1 MNLQIKLPNINN
13 PVANYTAFK
22 RVGDLLF
29 VAGQTCRENGQM
41 KFCGKVGKDLSIE
54 QAKEASKLGLLHH

>member
-13 PVANYTAFK
+13 PVANYIAFK

-29 VAGQTCRENGQM
+29 IAGQTCREN
-41 KFCGKVGKDLSIE
+41 
-54 QAKEASKLGLLHH
+54 